1 MVKIGTILLLLAFA
15 TNLQGQLTYKKLFV
29 DYDSARTYRNL
40 KIIPIRQKERPQGAA
55 SGILTLSQAIK
66 TGSVTISERGTAA
79 TENVHWLRVNNHSDR
94 PLFIGAGEI
103 ITGGRQDRMVSKDTI
118 LEPMGVDQYF
128 QTMCVEEG
136 RWSDKEKKFVYGSYA
151 NPRLRKVLDKQKNQL
166 LIWKEIYRQ
175 LEESRIQSPTLSYAA
190 RKKDKKFLMEDDAYM
205 QFFKR
210 EMLEKDSTIVG
221 IIAVSGS
228 QILATEIYDKEE
240 LFYNQAESLLAG
252 FIEDAVT
259 KGSVPALPDDMIK
272 TFMDKVLEDEFRQ
285 EQYCRK
291 NGKLYRY
298 KNRVI
303 HVTAYPE

>member
-1 MVKIGTILLLLAFA
+1 
-15 TNLQGQLTYKKLFV
+15 
-29 DYDSARTYRNL
+29 
-40 KIIPIRQKERPQGAA
+40 
-55 SGILTLSQAIK
+55 
-66 TGSVTISERGTAA
+66 
-79 TENVHWLRVNNHSDR
+79 
-94 PLFIGAGEI
+94 
-103 ITGGRQDRMVSKDTI
+103 
-118 LEPMGVDQYF
+118 
-128 QTMCVEEG
+128 
-136 RWSDKEKKFVYGSYA
+136 
-151 NPRLRKVLDKQKNQL
+151 
-166 LIWKEIYRQ
+166 
-175 LEESRIQSPTLSYAA
+175 
-190 RKKDKKFLMEDDAYM
+190 MEDDAYM

-228 QILATEIYDKEE
+228 QILATDIYEKEE